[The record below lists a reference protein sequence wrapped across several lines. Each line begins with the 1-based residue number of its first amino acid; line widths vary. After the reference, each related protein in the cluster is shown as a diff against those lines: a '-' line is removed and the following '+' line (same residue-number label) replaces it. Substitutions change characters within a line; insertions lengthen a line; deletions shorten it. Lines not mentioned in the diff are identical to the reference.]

1 MATMVD
7 MWGAS
12 AHCEV
17 CDEVCDEIELADD
30 GSGRE
35 VCEHCRDIQAKL
47 SESGEASDG

>member
-7 MWGAS
+7 AWGAS

-17 CDEVCDEIELADD
+17 CDKEADESELADD

-35 VCEHCRDIQAKL
+35 ACEHCRAIQAEL
-47 SESGEASDG
+47 SESKEPKK